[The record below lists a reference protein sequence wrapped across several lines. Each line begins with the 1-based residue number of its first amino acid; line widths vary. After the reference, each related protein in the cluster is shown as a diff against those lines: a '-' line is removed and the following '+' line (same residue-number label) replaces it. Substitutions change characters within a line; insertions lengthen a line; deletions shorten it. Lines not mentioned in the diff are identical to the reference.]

1 MIWNES
7 VNFIYLFTK
16 FHYVCSDSFIA
27 TAALKSW
34 KKIYSK
40 GGGMEH
46 VSTNQVRAPLKRE
59 TDGCKGKFEDMPQ
72 VER

>member
-1 MIWNES
+1 
-7 VNFIYLFTK
+7 
-16 FHYVCSDSFIA
+16 
-27 TAALKSW
+27 
-34 KKIYSK
+34 
-40 GGGMEH
+40 MEH